1 MSRNDSAS
9 SLPRRAAR
17 TATVSAVA
25 VGMLLLTAGIASAQG
40 AENPLDGI
48 TPNLD
53 VFGGALNDVW
63 ARVVAG
69 IWAAFLAA
77 SGINLI
83 AALYKIRKARAG
95 GYQSELSDSMDS
107 AKTAA
112 VAFGAIAAAGVIM
125 GAILFVVNGS

>member
-1 MSRNDSAS
+1 MTSAM
-9 SLPRRAAR
+9 
-17 TATVSAVA
+17 

-63 ARVVAG
+63 ARVIAG
-69 IWAAFLAA
+69 IWAAVLGAA
-77 SGINLI
+77 GINLMT
-83 AALYKIRKARAG
+83 ALYKIRKARAG
-95 GYQSELSDSMDS
+95 GYQSELSDSMDA

-112 VAFGAIAAAGVIM
+112 VAFGAVAAAGVIM